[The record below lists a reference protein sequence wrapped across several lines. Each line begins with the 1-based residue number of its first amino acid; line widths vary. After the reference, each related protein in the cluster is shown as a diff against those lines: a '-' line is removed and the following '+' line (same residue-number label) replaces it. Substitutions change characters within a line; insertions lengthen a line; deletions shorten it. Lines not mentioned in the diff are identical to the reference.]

1 MAQKMLLARAYSRR
15 LARASS
21 SISKAEM
28 LARDILSISG
38 VVILP
43 KGGYNRTG
51 LSDSLLRVGLNDG
64 SLVGLSVDELV
75 VDDLNTAVVGRQQS
89 DLVGNSLSIGEGGD
103 VLADVGEGEED
114 LLGSETRQLGLALL
128 TKNDEVGVRVGSQ
141 QTLGS
146 LAQTGVD
153 TTTKTLVGASNDI
166 QSLLVLQRLGL
177 GLLEDS
183 VGGLTVDARL
193 VHSSLGA
200 SETGGGNDLHGVG
213 NLLDVL
219 DGLEAALNLTQSRE
233 VGGIG
238 RGSAWVD
245 VSNGRR
251 ID

>member
-1 MAQKMLLARAYSRR
+1 
-15 LARASS
+15 
-21 SISKAEM
+21 M
-28 LARDILSISG
+28 LARYIISIVG
-38 VVILP
+38 VGFLP
-43 KGGYNRTG
+43 KDGYNRTG
-51 LSDSLLRVGLNDG
+51 LSDSLLGVGLNNG
-64 SLVGLSVDELV
+64 SLVGLSIDELV
-75 VDDLNTAVVGRQQS
+75 EDNLDAAVVGRQQR

-103 VLADVGEGEED
+103 VLADVREGQED
-114 LLGSETRQLGLALL
+114 LLGSGTRKLGLALF
-128 TKNDEVGVRVGSQ
+128 TKNDEIGIRVGSQ
-141 QTLGS
+141 HTASS
-146 LAQTGVD
+146 LAQAGVD
-153 TTTKTLVGASNDI
+153 TTAKTLVGASDDV

-193 VHSSLGA
+193 IHSSLGA

-213 NLLDVL
+213 DLLDVL

-238 RGSAWVD
+238 RGSAWVG